1 MLCTKASDS
10 WVYAANA
17 HINKTFRTA
26 RFSKI
31 SHSLNKIRE
40 HIEEKNLIK
49 SIINSTF
56 GCILLLFLLLLH
68 KKCHIMNFQELIQT
82 VKKRRK
88 VLNVNQEEVALLSGV
103 GLRTL
108 KHFES
113 GKGNI
118 TLKNLQKILEVL
130 GLELNL
136 TIKDMT
142 Q

>member
-1 MLCTKASDS
+1 
-10 WVYAANA
+10 
-17 HINKTFRTA
+17 
-26 RFSKI
+26 
-31 SHSLNKIRE
+31 
-40 HIEEKNLIK
+40 
-49 SIINSTF
+49 
-56 GCILLLFLLLLH
+56 
-68 KKCHIMNFQELIQT
+68 MNFQELIQT

-113 GKGNI
+113 GRGNI

-136 TIKDMT
+136 TIKDMI

>member
-1 MLCTKASDS
+1 
-10 WVYAANA
+10 
-17 HINKTFRTA
+17 
-26 RFSKI
+26 
-31 SHSLNKIRE
+31 
-40 HIEEKNLIK
+40 
-49 SIINSTF
+49 
-56 GCILLLFLLLLH
+56 
-68 KKCHIMNFQELIQT
+68 MNFQELIQT

-88 VLNVNQEEVALLSGV
+88 VLNVNQEEVALLSGI

-118 TLKNLQKILEVL
+118 SLKNLQKILEVL

>member
-1 MLCTKASDS
+1 
-10 WVYAANA
+10 
-17 HINKTFRTA
+17 
-26 RFSKI
+26 
-31 SHSLNKIRE
+31 
-40 HIEEKNLIK
+40 
-49 SIINSTF
+49 
-56 GCILLLFLLLLH
+56 
-68 KKCHIMNFQELIQT
+68 MNFQELIQT

-108 KHFES
+108 TQFES

>member
-1 MLCTKASDS
+1 
-10 WVYAANA
+10 
-17 HINKTFRTA
+17 
-26 RFSKI
+26 
-31 SHSLNKIRE
+31 
-40 HIEEKNLIK
+40 
-49 SIINSTF
+49 
-56 GCILLLFLLLLH
+56 
-68 KKCHIMNFQELIQT
+68 MNFQELIQT

-88 VLNVNQEEVALLSGV
+88 VLNVNQEEVALLSGG

-136 TIKDMT
+136 TIKDMI

>member
-1 MLCTKASDS
+1 
-10 WVYAANA
+10 
-17 HINKTFRTA
+17 
-26 RFSKI
+26 
-31 SHSLNKIRE
+31 
-40 HIEEKNLIK
+40 
-49 SIINSTF
+49 
-56 GCILLLFLLLLH
+56 
-68 KKCHIMNFQELIQT
+68 MNFQELIQT

-118 TLKNLQKILEVL
+118 TLKNLHKILEVL
-130 GLELNL
+130 GLDLNL
-136 TIKDMT
+136 TIQDMI

>member
-1 MLCTKASDS
+1 
-10 WVYAANA
+10 
-17 HINKTFRTA
+17 
-26 RFSKI
+26 
-31 SHSLNKIRE
+31 
-40 HIEEKNLIK
+40 
-49 SIINSTF
+49 
-56 GCILLLFLLLLH
+56 
-68 KKCHIMNFQELIQT
+68 MNFQELIQT

-136 TIKDMT
+136 TIKDMIQWDKQKFFIKENQLVFSLST
-142 Q
+142 TMVVLLLDITTIGLLIVKNLLSVLVF

>member
-1 MLCTKASDS
+1 
-10 WVYAANA
+10 
-17 HINKTFRTA
+17 
-26 RFSKI
+26 
-31 SHSLNKIRE
+31 
-40 HIEEKNLIK
+40 
-49 SIINSTF
+49 
-56 GCILLLFLLLLH
+56 
-68 KKCHIMNFQELIQT
+68 MNFQELIQT

-88 VLNVNQEEVALLSGV
+88 VLNVNKEEVALLSGV

-136 TIKDMT
+136 TIKDMI

>member
-1 MLCTKASDS
+1 
-10 WVYAANA
+10 
-17 HINKTFRTA
+17 
-26 RFSKI
+26 
-31 SHSLNKIRE
+31 
-40 HIEEKNLIK
+40 
-49 SIINSTF
+49 
-56 GCILLLFLLLLH
+56 
-68 KKCHIMNFQELIQT
+68 MNFQELKQTVKKQFVLILESSIQT

-88 VLNVNQEEVALLSGV
+88 VLNVNQEEVALLSGI

>member
-1 MLCTKASDS
+1 
-10 WVYAANA
+10 
-17 HINKTFRTA
+17 
-26 RFSKI
+26 
-31 SHSLNKIRE
+31 
-40 HIEEKNLIK
+40 
-49 SIINSTF
+49 
-56 GCILLLFLLLLH
+56 
-68 KKCHIMNFQELIQT
+68 MNFQELIQT

-108 KHFES
+108 KDFES

>member
-1 MLCTKASDS
+1 
-10 WVYAANA
+10 
-17 HINKTFRTA
+17 
-26 RFSKI
+26 
-31 SHSLNKIRE
+31 
-40 HIEEKNLIK
+40 
-49 SIINSTF
+49 
-56 GCILLLFLLLLH
+56 
-68 KKCHIMNFQELIQT
+68 MNFQELIHT

-88 VLNVNQEEVALLSGV
+88 VLNVNQEEVALLSGI

>member
-1 MLCTKASDS
+1 
-10 WVYAANA
+10 
-17 HINKTFRTA
+17 
-26 RFSKI
+26 
-31 SHSLNKIRE
+31 
-40 HIEEKNLIK
+40 
-49 SIINSTF
+49 
-56 GCILLLFLLLLH
+56 
-68 KKCHIMNFQELIQT
+68 MNFQELIQN

-88 VLNVNQEEVALLSGV
+88 VLNVNQEEVALLSGI

>member
-1 MLCTKASDS
+1 
-10 WVYAANA
+10 
-17 HINKTFRTA
+17 
-26 RFSKI
+26 
-31 SHSLNKIRE
+31 
-40 HIEEKNLIK
+40 
-49 SIINSTF
+49 
-56 GCILLLFLLLLH
+56 
-68 KKCHIMNFQELIQT
+68 MNFQELIQT

-136 TIKDMT
+136 TIKDMI

>member
-1 MLCTKASDS
+1 
-10 WVYAANA
+10 
-17 HINKTFRTA
+17 
-26 RFSKI
+26 
-31 SHSLNKIRE
+31 
-40 HIEEKNLIK
+40 
-49 SIINSTF
+49 
-56 GCILLLFLLLLH
+56 
-68 KKCHIMNFQELIQT
+68 MNFQELIQT

-130 GLELNL
+130 GLELSL

>member
-1 MLCTKASDS
+1 
-10 WVYAANA
+10 
-17 HINKTFRTA
+17 
-26 RFSKI
+26 
-31 SHSLNKIRE
+31 
-40 HIEEKNLIK
+40 
-49 SIINSTF
+49 
-56 GCILLLFLLLLH
+56 
-68 KKCHIMNFQELIQT
+68 MNFQELIQT

-113 GKGNI
+113 GKRNI

>member
-1 MLCTKASDS
+1 
-10 WVYAANA
+10 
-17 HINKTFRTA
+17 
-26 RFSKI
+26 
-31 SHSLNKIRE
+31 
-40 HIEEKNLIK
+40 
-49 SIINSTF
+49 
-56 GCILLLFLLLLH
+56 
-68 KKCHIMNFQELIQT
+68 MNFQELIQT

>member
-1 MLCTKASDS
+1 
-10 WVYAANA
+10 
-17 HINKTFRTA
+17 
-26 RFSKI
+26 
-31 SHSLNKIRE
+31 
-40 HIEEKNLIK
+40 
-49 SIINSTF
+49 
-56 GCILLLFLLLLH
+56 
-68 KKCHIMNFQELIQT
+68 MNFQELIQT

-88 VLNVNQEEVALLSGV
+88 VLNINQEEVALLSGV

>member
-1 MLCTKASDS
+1 
-10 WVYAANA
+10 
-17 HINKTFRTA
+17 
-26 RFSKI
+26 
-31 SHSLNKIRE
+31 
-40 HIEEKNLIK
+40 
-49 SIINSTF
+49 
-56 GCILLLFLLLLH
+56 
-68 KKCHIMNFQELIQT
+68 MNFKELIQT

>member
-1 MLCTKASDS
+1 
-10 WVYAANA
+10 
-17 HINKTFRTA
+17 
-26 RFSKI
+26 
-31 SHSLNKIRE
+31 
-40 HIEEKNLIK
+40 
-49 SIINSTF
+49 
-56 GCILLLFLLLLH
+56 
-68 KKCHIMNFQELIQT
+68 MNFQELIQT

-88 VLNVNQEEVALLSGV
+88 VLNVNQEEVALLSGI

-136 TIKDMT
+136 TIKDMI

>member
-1 MLCTKASDS
+1 
-10 WVYAANA
+10 
-17 HINKTFRTA
+17 
-26 RFSKI
+26 
-31 SHSLNKIRE
+31 
-40 HIEEKNLIK
+40 
-49 SIINSTF
+49 
-56 GCILLLFLLLLH
+56 
-68 KKCHIMNFQELIQT
+68 MNFQELIQT

-118 TLKNLQKILEVL
+118 TLKNLQKIPEVL

>member
-1 MLCTKASDS
+1 
-10 WVYAANA
+10 
-17 HINKTFRTA
+17 
-26 RFSKI
+26 
-31 SHSLNKIRE
+31 
-40 HIEEKNLIK
+40 
-49 SIINSTF
+49 
-56 GCILLLFLLLLH
+56 
-68 KKCHIMNFQELIQT
+68 MNFQELIQT

-88 VLNVNQEEVALLSGV
+88 VLNVNQEEVALLSGI

>member
-1 MLCTKASDS
+1 
-10 WVYAANA
+10 
-17 HINKTFRTA
+17 
-26 RFSKI
+26 
-31 SHSLNKIRE
+31 
-40 HIEEKNLIK
+40 
-49 SIINSTF
+49 
-56 GCILLLFLLLLH
+56 
-68 KKCHIMNFQELIQT
+68 MNFQELIQT

-88 VLNVNQEEVALLSGV
+88 VLNVNQEEVALLSGI
-103 GLRTL
+103 GLHTL
-108 KHFES
+108 TPFES

>member
-1 MLCTKASDS
+1 
-10 WVYAANA
+10 
-17 HINKTFRTA
+17 
-26 RFSKI
+26 
-31 SHSLNKIRE
+31 
-40 HIEEKNLIK
+40 
-49 SIINSTF
+49 
-56 GCILLLFLLLLH
+56 
-68 KKCHIMNFQELIQT
+68 MNFQELIQT

-118 TLKNLQKILEVL
+118 TLRNLQKILEVL

-136 TIKDMT
+136 TIKDMI

>member
-1 MLCTKASDS
+1 
-10 WVYAANA
+10 
-17 HINKTFRTA
+17 
-26 RFSKI
+26 
-31 SHSLNKIRE
+31 
-40 HIEEKNLIK
+40 
-49 SIINSTF
+49 
-56 GCILLLFLLLLH
+56 
-68 KKCHIMNFQELIQT
+68 MNFQELIQT

-88 VLNVNQEEVALLSGV
+88 VLNVNQEVVALLSGV

-136 TIKDMT
+136 TIKDMI

>member
-1 MLCTKASDS
+1 
-10 WVYAANA
+10 
-17 HINKTFRTA
+17 
-26 RFSKI
+26 
-31 SHSLNKIRE
+31 
-40 HIEEKNLIK
+40 
-49 SIINSTF
+49 
-56 GCILLLFLLLLH
+56 
-68 KKCHIMNFQELIQT
+68 MNFQELIQT

-136 TIKDMT
+136 TIKELT
-142 Q
+142 L

>member
-1 MLCTKASDS
+1 
-10 WVYAANA
+10 
-17 HINKTFRTA
+17 
-26 RFSKI
+26 
-31 SHSLNKIRE
+31 
-40 HIEEKNLIK
+40 
-49 SIINSTF
+49 
-56 GCILLLFLLLLH
+56 
-68 KKCHIMNFQELIQT
+68 MNFQELIQT

-88 VLNVNQEEVALLSGV
+88 VLNFNQEEVALLSGI

>member
-1 MLCTKASDS
+1 
-10 WVYAANA
+10 
-17 HINKTFRTA
+17 
-26 RFSKI
+26 
-31 SHSLNKIRE
+31 
-40 HIEEKNLIK
+40 
-49 SIINSTF
+49 
-56 GCILLLFLLLLH
+56 
-68 KKCHIMNFQELIQT
+68 MNFQELIQT

-103 GLRTL
+103 GVRTL

>member
-1 MLCTKASDS
+1 
-10 WVYAANA
+10 
-17 HINKTFRTA
+17 
-26 RFSKI
+26 
-31 SHSLNKIRE
+31 
-40 HIEEKNLIK
+40 
-49 SIINSTF
+49 
-56 GCILLLFLLLLH
+56 
-68 KKCHIMNFQELIQT
+68 MNFQELIQT

-88 VLNVNQEEVALLSGV
+88 VLNVNQEEVALLSGI

-118 TLKNLQKILEVL
+118 SLKNLQKILEVL

-136 TIKDMT
+136 TIRDMT